1 MGYTEFSSSYS
12 NIFTSGHLRSA
23 PINRTASVFILISI
37 CQQTSHSS
45 LNLAL
50 LPVNVLFQ
58 GNCAM
63 SITLLLN
70 QQCEMLKQ
78 WRHQKSTSEL
88 RPRTP
93 SVLSDSHGCQWYLRC
108 SCLFQRVF
116 IKLPWRVL
124 FLCVCVSRWRLCQQC
139 FYSSFFQ
146 RDLLLDDH
154 TASAAYRSLK
164 LVTHQRLQD
173 FFLCFQFTSITL
185 RLLLWFLPFV
195 LWWNST
201 SAAAVTRVYINLW
214 PCWTI
219 GVDRVTSNQEV
230 TSLVTYGLTSSFI
243 CLSFF

>member
-12 NIFTSGHLRSA
+12 NIFTSGHLHSA

-63 SITLLLN
+63 SIALLLN

-88 RPRTP
+88 KPRTP
-93 SVLSDSHGCQWYLRC
+93 SVLSDSHGCQWYLHC

-116 IKLPWRVL
+116 SKLPWRVL
-124 FLCVCVSRWRLCQQC
+124 FLCVCV
-139 FYSSFFQ
+139 
-146 RDLLLDDH
+146 
-154 TASAAYRSLK
+154 
-164 LVTHQRLQD
+164 
-173 FFLCFQFTSITL
+173 TL
-185 RLLLWFLPFV
+185 
-195 LWWNST
+195 
-201 SAAAVTRVYINLW
+201 
-214 PCWTI
+214 
-219 GVDRVTSNQEV
+219 
-230 TSLVTYGLTSSFI
+230 TSLSTVFLFLFFSEGSSAGWSHSEC
-243 CLSFF
+243 CL

>member
-88 RPRTP
+88 KPRTP

-116 IKLPWRVL
+116 SKLPWRVL
-124 FLCVCVSRWRLCQQC
+124 FLCVCVCHVDVFVNSVFIPL
-139 FYSSFFQ
+139 FFRGIFCWMITQ
-146 RDLLLDDH
+146 RVLLIDL
-154 TASAAYRSLK
+154 
-164 LVTHQRLQD
+164 
-173 FFLCFQFTSITL
+173 
-185 RLLLWFLPFV
+185 
-195 LWWNST
+195 
-201 SAAAVTRVYINLW
+201 
-214 PCWTI
+214 
-219 GVDRVTSNQEV
+219 
-230 TSLVTYGLTSSFI
+230 
-243 CLSFF
+243 